1 MPRRCHRHDVA
12 GAIRLSADVVALYE
26 RCYGAPPWSET
37 PERLRAH
44 PTRLARSL
52 TRPGFTAWTA
62 HDGDRLTGVCY
73 GRPTPAAPPGNHL
86 HEAIIG
92 ALSLDTARRLGHA
105 AGTAARHVT
114 RRTSSRAADH
124 ALSRDVPDR
133 QDPW

>member
-44 PTRLARSL
+44 PTRLARPL

-62 HDGDRLTGVCY
+62 HDGDRLT
-73 GRPTPAAPPGNHL
+73 
-86 HEAIIG
+86 
-92 ALSLDTARRLGHA
+92 S
-105 AGTAARHVT
+105 
-114 RRTSSRAADH
+114 
-124 ALSRDVPDR
+124 
-133 QDPW
+133 